1 MSKKM
6 YQKPDVKT
14 MHLVE
19 EANVLAASG
28 DAPTIEINGEEE
40 ITDGVVDSK
49 GHSKYGVWD
58 D

>member
-1 MSKKM
+1 MDKKM
-6 YQKPDVKT
+6 YQKPEVKT

-28 DAPTIEINGEEE
+28 DAPVVTVSDEEE
-40 ITDGVVDSK
+40 ITDDVVDSK
-49 GHSKYGVWD
+49 SRSNYGVWD